1 MLVWFRK
8 KNYIFSLILVS
19 YISALASTDMTYQ
32 SKIYIAGHNGLVGSA
47 IVRALE
53 ARGYNNLITC
63 SSKELDLR
71 RQDQVEA
78 FFAREKPEYV
88 FLAAAKVGGIK
99 ANMTY
104 PADFIYDNLAI
115 ELNIIKAALKYKTKK
130 LLFLGSSCIYP
141 KFAAQPMTEDCLLT
155 GKLEPSNEYYA
166 IAKIAGLK
174 LCEAF
179 NKQYPDQTKFISCM
193 PCNLYGPGDNWNL
206 ETSHVLTALIQ
217 KIYRAK
223 QDQAATVTLL
233 GTGQARRE
241 FLHVDDAAKAC
252 IFLMQHYTDNTL
264 INIGSGE
271 DLTIRELADKIKR
284 ALNYTGEIKFNAEF
298 PDGTPQKLLNINKI
312 IGLGW
317 QPSISLDTGINLML
331 QEYYK
336 LIKRN

>member
-1 MLVWFRK
+1 MVNLFK
-8 KNYIFSLILVS
+8 KKLLAFILILICGKSVQT
-19 YISALASTDMTYQ
+19 SADFTFQ
-32 SKIYIAGHNGLVGSA
+32 SKIYVAGHNGLVGSA
-47 IVRALE
+47 IVRALTVQ
-53 ARGYNNLITC
+53 GHTNIITC
-63 SSKELDLR
+63 NSKEVDLR

-78 FFAREKPEYV
+78 FFNREKPEYV

-115 ELNIIKAALKYKTKK
+115 ELNVIKAAFKYKTKK

-141 KFAAQPMTEDCLLT
+141 KFASQPMVEDCLLT
-155 GKLEPSNEYYA
+155 SKLEPSNEYYA
-166 IAKIAGLK
+166 IAKIAGIK

-223 QDQAATVTLL
+223 QAQIPTVMLL
-233 GTGQARRE
+233 GTGNARRE
-241 FLHVDDAAKAC
+241 FLHADDVAQAC
-252 IFLMQHYTDNTL
+252 ILLMQNYTDNQQ
-264 INIGSGE
+264 INIGSGQ
-271 DLTIRELADKIKR
+271 DLTIRELADKIKTI
-284 ALNYTGEIKFNAEF
+284 LGYTGEIKFNAEF

-312 IGLGW
+312 TNLGW
-317 QPSISLDTGINLML
+317 RPLINLNTGISLMI

-336 LIKRN
+336 FK